1 MTSMSGTEHFVQTE
15 SDTEASGK
23 EANESDDGKHRQLG
37 NLKIKLVNRPGTN
50 VAKVYTPDAEVR
62 HSSDENTEH
71 PAPKRRSRENPDRDN
86 ENSLK
91 RDTKLLMINP

>member
-1 MTSMSGTEHFVQTE
+1 MSGTEHSVQTE

-37 NLKIKLVNRPGTN
+37 NPKIKLVNRPGTN

-62 HSSDENTEH
+62 HSSDENIEH
-71 PAPKRRSRENPDRDN
+71 PAPKRRSRGNPERDN

-91 RDTKLLMINP
+91 RDTKLLINA

>member
-1 MTSMSGTEHFVQTE
+1 MSGTEHSVQTE

-50 VAKVYTPDAEVR
+50 VAKVYTPAAEVR
-62 HSSDENTEH
+62 HSSDENTDH
-71 PAPKRRSRENPDRDN
+71 QREVEKTR
-86 ENSLK
+86 K
-91 RDTKLLMINP
+91 GIMRTA